1 MFALD
6 HRLEHETFFVADLE
20 LSRVILMNN
29 ALFPWLILV
38 PRVEKAVEL
47 IDLSDMDQ
55 HLLMDEISFASVV
68 VRNVFN
74 PHKINVA
81 ALGNQTKQ
89 LHVHIIARFTT
100 DSAWPEPVWGKG
112 SQPYDD
118 PKPLVEKL
126 HWSFKS

>member
-6 HRLEHETFFVADLE
+6 HRLEHDTFFVADLE
-20 LSRVILMNN
+20 LSRVLLMNN
-29 ALFPWLILV
+29 ELFPWLILV

-55 HLLMDEISFASVV
+55 HLLMDEISFASTVI
-68 VRNVFN
+68 RNIFS

-81 ALGNQTKQ
+81 ALGNQVKQ
-89 LHVHIIARFTT
+89 LHVHIIARYNSDT
-100 DSAWPEPVWGKG
+100 AWPDPVWGKG
-112 SQPYDD
+112 SEPYAE

-126 HWSFKS
+126 HWSFKR